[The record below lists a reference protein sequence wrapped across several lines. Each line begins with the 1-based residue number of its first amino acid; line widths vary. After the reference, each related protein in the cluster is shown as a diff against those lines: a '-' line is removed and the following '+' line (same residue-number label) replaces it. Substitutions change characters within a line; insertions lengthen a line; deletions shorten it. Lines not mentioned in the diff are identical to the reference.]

1 MLQHLET
8 ISRETGISLQ
18 SVSST
23 AKLLADGATV
33 PFISRYRKE
42 QTGSL
47 DEVQISTIRDRML
60 QLAELDS
67 RRSAI
72 LKSLEERSLLTPEVK
87 KKVDGA
93 ATLNALEDVFAP

>member
-1 MLQHLET
+1 MRVEIDDKSGFCFGVVRAIT
-8 ISRETGISLQ
+8 EAER
-18 SVSST
+18 
-23 AKLLADGATV
+23 ALAEGGTV

-47 DEVQISTIRDRML
+47 DEVQITTIRDRML

-72 LKSLEERSLLTPEVK
+72 LKSLEERSLLTPELK
-87 KKVDGA
+87 KKIDA
-93 ATLNALEDVFAP
+93 QTLS